1 MDDSNYSSVTSKLC
15 MNPLKD
21 ESNINALKNFEEL
34 IRTSIGPHGKLIAVG
49 NVSGG
54 SVTITSSSFRLL
66 SIISIKNTFL
76 KLIASSTKLHMNN
89 FNDNGLSCLLLTL
102 KLIKNSLSAEYHLPV
117 IGKLIE
123 YFGNLFIEYL
133 NIDKNPCIQA
143 MDLSNLTHFQSVVLS
158 ILHSKPGC
166 ILREEDKQHLCIL
179 LMKVYLNSI
188 PSSLSDAFYKNINFV
203 TLESMSC
210 DQSNL
215 HEGLLIRL
223 PEIHQKIDSS
233 LYSNS
238 NIKVVLYTSSL
249 SGDADFPVDNVEVTD
264 DVNVWETVLN
274 NMKSAL
280 EKVIKAG
287 IHILACQKV
296 VHPSL
301 RKQLEDSNVLVL
313 DRLGYEAAKHLE
325 FISGNSFMYN
335 LFKGIFFRI
344 ILS

>member
-1 MDDSNYSSVTSKLC
+1 MDDSSYSSVTSKLC
-15 MNPLKD
+15 MNPLRD
-21 ESNINALKNFEEL
+21 ESNITELKNFEEL
-34 IRTSIGPHGKLIAVG
+34 IRTSVGPHGKLMVVG
-49 NVSGG
+49 HISGG
-54 SVTITSSSFRLL
+54 FVVTVASSSSRLL
-66 SIISIKNTFL
+66 PVISIENTFL
-76 KLIASSTKLHMNN
+76 KLIVSCTKLHLST
-89 FNDNGLSCLLLTL
+89 FSDNGLSCLLLTL
-102 KLIKNSLSAEYHLPV
+102 KLINNSLSMVYHLPV

-133 NIDKNPCIQA
+133 NIDKNPCIQP
-143 MDLSNLTHFQSVVLS
+143 MDLSNLTYFQSVVSS

-179 LMKVYLNSI
+179 LMKACLNCI
-188 PSSLSDAFYKNINFV
+188 PSSLSDACYKNINVV
-203 TLESMSC
+203 TLESTSC

-215 HEGLLIRL
+215 HEGLLVRL
-223 PEIHQKIDSS
+223 PEIDQKIDSS

-249 SGDADFPVDNVEVTD
+249 SGDADFPVDNIEVTD
-264 DVNVWETVLN
+264 DVNVWEIVLN

-280 EKVIKAG
+280 EKVIKSG

-325 FISGNSFMYN
+325 FISGNSFICD
-335 LFKGIFFRI
+335 LV
-344 ILS
+344 

>member
-1 MDDSNYSSVTSKLC
+1 MENSSYFSVTSKLC

-21 ESNINALKNFEEL
+21 ESNITVLKKFEDA
-34 IRTSIGPHGKLIAVG
+34 IRASVGPYGKLIAVG

-54 SVTITSSSFRLL
+54 CVTITSSSFRLL
-66 SIISIKNTFL
+66 PVISIKNAFL
-76 KLIASSTKLHMNN
+76 KLIVSSTKLHLIN

-102 KLIKNSLSAEYHLPV
+102 KLIKNSLSVEYHLPV

-143 MDLSNLTHFQSVVLS
+143 MDLSNLTYFHSIVLS

-179 LMKVYLNSI
+179 LIKAFLNCI
-188 PSSLSDAFYKNINFV
+188 PSSSSDSCYKNINFI
-203 TLESMSC
+203 TLESTSC
-210 DQSNL
+210 DQSSL
-215 HEGLLIRL
+215 HEGLLLRL
-223 PEIHQKIDSS
+223 PEIHQKINSS

-238 NIKVVLYTSSL
+238 KIKVVLYTSSL
-249 SGDADFPVDNVEVTD
+249 SGDADFPVDSVEVTD

-301 RKQLEDSNVLVL
+301 RKQLEDSNVFVL
-313 DRLGYEAAKHLE
+313 DRLGHEAAKHLE
-325 FISGNSFMYN
+325 FISGN
-335 LFKGIFFRI
+335 LV
-344 ILS
+344 